1 MGSVKSLTRTIF
13 LPIDCEAQLLDGKDK
28 RVPRSNHGVF
38 KFKRVHRWPQMSGS
52 EPATIG
58 FARFMRPF

>member
-1 MGSVKSLTRTIF
+1 MGSVKSFTRTIF

-28 RVPRSNHGVF
+28 RVPRSNYRV
-38 KFKRVHRWPQMSGS
+38 FKRVHRWPQMSGS